1 MEEQGSM
8 VKEFVQSDV
17 RKGSDERRQARRMAW
32 GSIRRDLEAEEV
44 ELDAAWLIYVKQRLI
59 ENRAAGNGV
68 DQPTRGP

>member
-32 GSIRRDLEAEEV
+32 GSIRRGLEAEEV
-44 ELDAAWLIYVKQRLI
+44 ELDAAWLI
-59 ENRAAGNGV
+59 
-68 DQPTRGP
+68 